1 MMNWYERSA
10 RAHEEKNPEAVAEIK
25 HLFKSGNDI
34 KAIAQ
39 YMDWS
44 PWVIAELLG
53 ERLGEK

>member
-1 MMNWYERSA
+1 MNWYEKSA
-10 RAHEEKNPEAVAEIK
+10 EAHRKRDPEIVAEIK

-34 KAIAQ
+34 RTIAK

-53 ERLGEK
+53 EKLS